1 MGLGMLKMAFAVAGI
16 HAAWLAGT
24 LNAIYDVMTA
34 TAQWVGDLGFSSVK
48 GLYFS
53 AWWLVPYFLA
63 LILLWLAWEQR
74 RLLPAIG
81 AGFVAVVAV
90 VAVIVALLIPDGER
104 DTESYAIYDYY
115 ATTLLLR
122 DGREV
127 WFVTDAPE
135 KYHQSLIE
143 RTSFRLDKYYSRRG
157 VDSVRVV
164 SRLRHPYFRAD
175 GKRWTTPG
183 SEVVLLN
190 ADWRQL
196 SDNDIRTAIARVSGG
211 KLILL
216 VTTGFRGDLPK
227 ICRMSG
233 ADRIAISRRLS
244 AERRE
249 KLAEALASEGIPF
262 AIGLEGEL

>member
-1 MGLGMLKMAFAVAGI
+1 M
-16 HAAWLAGT
+16 
-24 LNAIYDVMTA
+24 
-34 TAQWVGDLGFSSVK
+34 
-48 GLYFS
+48 
-53 AWWLVPYFLA
+53 
-63 LILLWLAWEQR
+63 
-74 RLLPAIG
+74 
-81 AGFVAVVAV
+81 
-90 VAVIVALLIPDGER
+90 
-104 DTESYAIYDYY
+104 
-115 ATTLLLR
+115 LLR

-127 WFVTDAPE
+127 WFVTDASE

-143 RTSFRLDKYYSRRG
+143 RTSFRLDEYYSRRG
-157 VDSVRVV
+157 IDSVKVV
-164 SRLRHPYFRAD
+164 SSLRHSHFRAD
-175 GKRWTTPG
+175 GKRWTTPE

-196 SDNDIRTAIARVSGG
+196 SDNEIRAGVAPVSDR

-244 AERRE
+244 EERRE
-249 KLAEALASEGIPF
+249 KLAEALESAGIPF